1 MAFFDP
7 TRPAYL
13 ANPYPALEALRRQEP
28 VHWSANLRAWVLTR
42 YDDCAQ
48 ALHDGTR
55 FTSDPARTTGPRAE
69 AILAHR
75 RSMPL
80 GETGTLGT
88 TSGEEHRR
96 IRQVVNPIFSPAA
109 VREFFPVIEA
119 EVEALMPAIS
129 TGEPCEFMAAFANGL
144 PRRVMDH
151 VMGLSHDQAERL
163 QPLLATIEVTRS
175 NPRAGSQELSAA
187 AISQARASL
196 DQLASEGL
204 PPNTVLGTL
213 AQAHKSSLSSDEA
226 LSIAAHIATVGAD
239 PTSGALGNAVAALA
253 GNPAALETLRS
264 NPSLLRGA
272 LHEFLRYDS
281 PTHIAPRFATTGT
294 EMGGRRVRQGDAVL
308 AVVGAANRDPA
319 AFNNPDELDVTRD
332 ARKQFAFGQGEH
344 VCLGM
349 HVALAIMEAALGA
362 IIAAFRSI
370 ELLRPP
376 VFGGSIELR
385 IPDQVVV
392 RFSP

>member
-7 TRPAYL
+7 TRPGYL
-13 ANPYPALEALRRQEP
+13 ANPYPALAALRRQEP

-42 YDDCAQ
+42 YDDCAL

-55 FTSDPARTTGPRAE
+55 FTSDPTRTTGPRAE

-80 GETGTLGT
+80 GETGALGT

-109 VREFFPVIEA
+109 VRGFIPVIEA
-119 EVEALMPAIS
+119 EVQALMPAIPAN
-129 TGEPCEFMAAFANGL
+129 ELCEFMAAFANDL
-144 PRRVMDH
+144 PRRVMNH
-151 VMGLSHDQAERL
+151 VMGFTHDRAEQL

-175 NPRAGSQELSAA
+175 NPRTGSKELSVA
-187 AISQARASL
+187 AISRARTSL
-196 DQLASEGL
+196 EALASEGL
-204 PPNTVLGTL
+204 PPNTVLGAL
-213 AQAHKSSLSSDEA
+213 AQAYEFSLASDEA
-226 LSIAAHIATVGAD
+226 LSVAAHIATVGSD
-239 PTSGALGNAVAALA
+239 PTSGALGNAIAALA
-253 GNPAALETLRS
+253 ANPAALQTLRT

-281 PTHIAPRFATTGT
+281 PTHIAPRFATDET
-294 EMGGRRVRQGDAVL
+294 EMGGRRIRRGDAVL

-319 AFNNPDELDVTRD
+319 AFDNPDELDVTRD

-349 HVALAIMEAALGA
+349 HVALVIMEAALGA
-362 IIAAFRSI
+362 IIAGFRSI

-376 VFGGSIELR
+376 VYGGSIELR

>member
-7 TRPAYL
+7 TRTGYL
-13 ANPYPALEALRRQEP
+13 ANPYPALAALRREEP

-55 FTSDPARTTGPRAE
+55 FTSDPARTTGPRAD

-80 GETGTLGT
+80 GETSSLGT

-96 IRQVVNPIFSPAA
+96 IRQVVNPVFSPAA

-119 EVEALMPAIS
+119 EVQALMPAMPA
-129 TGEPCEFMAAFANGL
+129 GEPCEFMAAFANDL
-144 PRRVMDH
+144 PRRVMNH
-151 VMGLSHDQAERL
+151 VMGFTHDQAEQL
-163 QPLLATIEVTRS
+163 QTLLATIEVTRS
-175 NPRAGSQELSAA
+175 NPRGGSKELSAA
-187 AISQARASL
+187 ATSRARASL
-196 DQLASEGL
+196 EALASEGL
-204 PPNTVLGTL
+204 PPNTVLGAL
-213 AQAHKSSLSSDEA
+213 AHAYESSLTGDEA
-226 LSIAAHIATVGAD
+226 LSVAAHIATVGAD
-239 PTSGALGNAVAALA
+239 PTSGALGNAIAALA
-253 GNPAALETLRS
+253 ANPAALQTLRM
-264 NPSLLRGA
+264 NPSVLRGA
-272 LHEFLRYDS
+272 LHELLRYDS
-281 PTHIAPRFATTGT
+281 PTHIAPRFATAET
-294 EMGGRRVRQGDAVL
+294 EMGGRRIRRGDAVL

-319 AFNNPDELDVTRD
+319 AFDNPDDLDVTRD
-332 ARKQFAFGQGEH
+332 ARRQFALGQGEH

-362 IIAAFRSI
+362 IIAGFRSI

-376 VFGGSIELR
+376 VYGGSIELR